1 MVETRNS
8 VQISFCGLVFLLL
21 YPLLLRNGALI
32 AQYYRGEILGNV
44 VFLQAAEIHD
54 KFHHMYDNDKL
65 HCVWIMIDF
74 LFIEGIVRMDC

>member
-1 MVETRNS
+1 MDETRNS

-32 AQYYRGEILGNV
+32 AQYYRDEILGNV

-54 KFHHMYDNDKL
+54 KFHPMYDNAKL
-65 HCVWIMIDF
+65 HCVWIMNDF
-74 LFIEGIVRMDC
+74 LFNEGIVRMDC